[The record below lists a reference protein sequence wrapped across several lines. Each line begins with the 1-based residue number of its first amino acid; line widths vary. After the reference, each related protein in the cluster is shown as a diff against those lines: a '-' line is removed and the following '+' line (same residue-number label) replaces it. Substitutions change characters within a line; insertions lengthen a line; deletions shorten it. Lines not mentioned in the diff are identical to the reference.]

1 MHIKI
6 RDKSCTASCL
16 YLSPLSLKTVN
27 SLSAEEIKVV
37 STSLGNV
44 SLIDVHGLPTP
55 QSHSLSALEQENP
68 HAQQTG
74 LYVAPFKG
82 NFRQQSAE
90 RLILSHNFN
99 GRFRDVAAMWSDP
112 SSVTPS
118 WNFPTSGSKPP
129 PLFFPCVFLP
139 KGTSQNTSVSQEW
152 IVGNAL
158 TFFFLLWVTKYKNDA
173 NNVSVS

>member
-6 RDKSCTASCL
+6 RDNLLQCCTASCL
-16 YLSPLSLKTVN
+16 YLCPLSLKTVN

-37 STSLGNV
+37 STTPANV
-44 SLIDVHGLPTP
+44 SLIDVHGQPTP

-82 NFRQQSAE
+82 NFRQQSTE
-90 RLILSHNFN
+90 RLMLSHNSN

-129 PLFFPCVFLP
+129 PLFFPACFYPKELP
-139 KGTSQNTSVSQEW
+139 RTRVYHRNG
-152 IVGNAL
+152 L
-158 TFFFLLWVTKYKNDA
+158 
-173 NNVSVS
+173 